1 VFAGAARAGR
11 GATTLDEEWQAELA
25 AATQYVIL
33 AGADSVAHPG
43 AWVET
48 GDFLGYSTDID
59 GTRCAV
65 TVHATGYIV
74 ARTYSPHTGYV
85 SVAVAPSN
93 QAKPAT

>member
-25 AATQYVIL
+25 AATQYVTL
-33 AGADSVAHPG
+33 AVAGCAARPG
-43 AWVET
+43 AWVEI
-48 GDFLGYSTDID
+48 GDVLGYCTDID

-65 TVHATGYIV
+65 TVHAAGYIV

-85 SVAVAPSN
+85 TVAVAPSN
-93 QAKPAT
+93 QARPAT